1 MYLEGRFCHVNVG
14 ICTLVVEAVMSVL
27 VHTCTLV
34 VDALVC
40 QCWYMY
46 LGG

>member
-34 VDALVC
+34 VEAVMSVLV
-40 QCWYMY
+40 YVP
-46 LGG
+46 